1 MASRW
6 RWRVML
12 AVGLA
17 LLGGS
22 VLWHRSQRRWP
33 QPVRRRVAS
42 GPSGIII
49 HHSDTPGIVEGQYVG
64 AALIDRSH
72 QRRGFA
78 IRYRGKCY
86 HIGYH
91 YVIREDGVIEAGRP
105 ECCPGAHAKRH
116 NDYLGICLVGDFSSA
131 HNPHFWTPSR
141 PTAAQLR
148 SLVGLCER
156 LMVKYHIPPE
166 RVIRH
171 CDVGD
176 TACPGDRFP
185 YAWLQRQLGAGS
197 RPLSVAQGST
207 AETQRPQRPKQPG

>member
-1 MASRW
+1 
-6 RWRVML
+6 ML

-17 LLGGS
+17 LIGGS
-22 VLWHRSQRRWP
+22 GLRHRSHRRWP

-42 GPSGIII
+42 GPAGIII
-49 HHSDTPGIVEGQYVG
+49 HHSDTPGMVEGQYVG

-72 QRRGFA
+72 RRRGFA
-78 IRYRGKCY
+78 VRYHGKVY

-131 HNPHFWTPSR
+131 HNPHCWAPSR
-141 PTAAQLR
+141 PTEPQLR
-148 SLVGLCER
+148 SLVWLCVR
-156 LMVKYHIPPE
+156 LMVKYHIRPE

-176 TACPGDRFP
+176 TECPGDRFP
-185 YAWLQRQLGAGS
+185 YAWLQRQLG
-197 RPLSVAQGST
+197 VT
-207 AETQRPQRPKQPG
+207 DQRLAKTGKVIVQHGDTEIRNL